1 MPLATHVLLVRHGQ
15 SKGNAERRFGGH
27 TATPLSARGRDQAA
41 ATARTLKSESITV
54 IFSSDLARALDTA
67 RPLANMTGLAVHGT
81 TAFRER
87 DVGVME
93 GLTFE
98 DAAQQ
103 HPEQYAALLHRD
115 FEHVLSGGE
124 SYRQLLDR
132 ARQKLDEII
141 EEHRGGRVAVFS
153 HTGTICILALHLM
166 GALDAPELKPV
177 WISSA
182 NCGTMVLSAYS
193 QSTIHVISLRCNSHV
208 CRLLYLAL
216 NAETKFHSPHSAVR
230 IAGAPASSGMS
241 LMLIEP
247 MNVRP

>member
-1 MPLATHVLLVRHGQ
+1 MPPSINATNVLLVRHGQ

-27 TATPLSARGRDQAA
+27 TATPLSARGRNQAI
-41 ATARTLKSESITV
+41 ATARTLKSESLTAIY
-54 IFSSDLARALDTA
+54 SSDLARAMETA
-67 RPLANMTGLAVHGT
+67 KPLSNMTGLAINGT

-103 HPEQYAALLHRD
+103 HPEQYAALLRRD
-115 FEHVLSGGE
+115 FDYVMSGGE

-132 ARQKLDEII
+132 ARQKLDDII
-141 EEHRGGRVAVFS
+141 EENRGGKIAVFS

-182 NCGTMVLSAYS
+182 NCGITRFELRDDGFVRVL
-193 QSTIHVISLRCNSHV
+193 TINDTSH
-208 CRLLYLAL
+208 LL
-216 NAETKFHSPHSAVR
+216 K
-230 IAGAPASSGMS
+230 I
-241 LMLIEP
+241 
-247 MNVRP
+247 

>member
-1 MPLATHVLLVRHGQ
+1 MPLATNVLLIRHGQ
-15 SKGNAERRFGGH
+15 SRGNAERRFGGH
-27 TATPLSARGRDQAA
+27 TATPLSVRGRNQAQ
-41 ATARTLKSESITV
+41 ATALTLKSESITA
-54 IFSSDLARALDTA
+54 IYSSDLARAVETA
-67 RPLANMTGLAVHGT
+67 QPLANLTRLPINYT
-81 TAFRER
+81 NAFRER

-103 HPEQYAALLHRD
+103 HPEQYAALLRRD
-115 FEHVLSGGE
+115 FDHVLRGGE

-141 EEHRGGRVAVFS
+141 DENRGGKIVVFS

-182 NCGTMVLSAYS
+182 NCGITRFELRNDGFVRVLAIND
-193 QSTIHVISLRCNSHV
+193 THHL
-208 CRLLYLAL
+208 
-216 NAETKFHSPHSAVR
+216 
-230 IAGAPASSGMS
+230 SG
-241 LMLIEP
+241 I
-247 MNVRP
+247 